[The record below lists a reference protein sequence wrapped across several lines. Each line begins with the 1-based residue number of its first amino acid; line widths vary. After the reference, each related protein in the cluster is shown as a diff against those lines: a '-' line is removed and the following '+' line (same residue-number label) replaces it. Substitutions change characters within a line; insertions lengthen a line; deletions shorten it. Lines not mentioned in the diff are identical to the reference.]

1 MIIIWIIVFLFLF
14 IVGLFFSYDAFIS
27 KDKENEKSSKFD
39 LKVNVDDVDFEEKV
53 DEFIRKY
60 IWWKYWLDTSSKTYK
75 EIYAFLKRKEDIS
88 DENLKYIDS
97 IFSLL
102 IVNKY
107 STSKKT
113 HREEII
119 ANINALEL

>member
-1 MIIIWIIVFLFLF
+1 
-14 IVGLFFSYDAFIS
+14 
-27 KDKENEKSSKFD
+27 
-39 LKVNVDDVDFEEKV
+39 
-53 DEFIRKY
+53 
-60 IWWKYWLDTSSKTYK
+60 
-75 EIYAFLKRKEDIS
+75 LKRKEDIS

-107 STSKKT
+107 STSKKA